1 MKKQI
6 LLNGITNDIAP
17 TLLAGYY
24 KYGVAT
30 LITGNFGTSGGAI
43 LEIETMQELINT
55 DSNGNAKAIRAC
67 YGQCGFDS
75 VLRGGGQ
82 GITGVMEEIEPKIVG
97 YSRDSEIG
105 KVKSRHL
112 KDLANTITTCTGS
125 GNNCDQYVAEPKMMQ
140 LVGDRGNPSVSV
152 KETAFTVCSTP
163 MSDRGQMVMEP
174 KIAASRGRGESN
186 RQQLEI
192 NDSGTSNTITTS
204 LKDNFLLEPRKEGIK
219 IGEKYGRLTVLEK
232 TSKKQG
238 TNYLYKCKCDCG
250 NIKLVS
256 SGRLGISTF
265 SCGCYKIE
273 CHRTH
278 NESRTR
284 LYNIW
289 IGMKSRCCNPDN
301 QRYHS
306 YGGRGIGI
314 CDEWRDSFEKF
325 RDWAYL
331 NGYSE
336 HYTIDRIDNNGD
348 YEPQNCRWATDTA
361 QVRNRNPYGEI
372 PYDGIVRDSTGY
384 RAQITINGKKI
395 YIAHSVGDIEY
406 LVNKRNEY
414 IIEHNL
420 DFKIQ
425 KYIKENPMKNEKS
438 NIKDSSKSLSSNTE
452 LRMEEGCM
460 VDKEGRKYRIRKL
473 TPTECFRLMDVEDED
488 IEKMKQAG
496 IAKTNL
502 YKLAGNSIVVSCMF
516 HLFRKLFIEKD
527 NENQQLELF

>member
-82 GITGVMEEIEPKIVG
+82 GITGVMEEIEPK
-97 YSRDSEIG
+97 
-105 KVKSRHL
+105 
-112 KDLANTITTCTGS
+112 
-125 GNNCDQYVAEPKMMQ
+125 MMQ

-174 KIAASRGRGESN
+174 KIAASRGRGKGWQ
-186 RQQLEI
+186 QQLEI
-192 NDSGTSNTITTS
+192 NDSGTSNTITS
-204 LKDNFLLEPRKEGIK
+204 ASKDNLLIEPNVLRAERTEQCKQLRKMNGDK
-219 IGEKYGRLTVLEK
+219 
-232 TSKKQG
+232 
-238 TNYLYKCKCDCG
+238 
-250 NIKLVS
+250 
-256 SGRLGISTF
+256 
-265 SCGCYKIE
+265 
-273 CHRTH
+273 
-278 NESRTR
+278 
-284 LYNIW
+284 
-289 IGMKSRCCNPDN
+289 GMKFN
-301 QRYHS
+301 Q
-306 YGGRGIGI
+306 GNK
-314 CDEWRDSFEKF
+314 E
-325 RDWAYL
+325 
-331 NGYSE
+331 YSP
-336 HYTIDRIDNNGD
+336 R
-348 YEPQNCRWATDTA
+348 TDG
-361 QVRNRNPYGEI
+361 V
-372 PYDGIVRDSTGY
+372 
-384 RAQITINGKKI
+384 
-395 YIAHSVGDIEY
+395 
-406 LVNKRNEY
+406 
-414 IIEHNL
+414 
-420 DFKIQ
+420 
-425 KYIKENPMKNEKS
+425 
-438 NIKDSSKSLSSNTE
+438 SNTLSTSTKDNMLAMPE
-452 LRMEEGCM
+452 LRMEDGCM

-473 TPTECFRLMDVEDED
+473 TPTECFRLQDVSDED